1 MTLLEEI
8 KAKCSPE
15 LLASGDHQAIADAVN
30 VGRVKPAP
38 TRIGE
43 GKILEVL
50 GLAAGNAFL
59 DVIDNGP
66 DFRHV
71 KKIVAR
77 GDFDMSTPVSQAG
90 VDAMVPVGVL
100 TQEHADLLK
109 ALGTAPDPISEFDVR
124 RTLYAEDGTFLG

>member
-8 KAKCSPE
+8 KAKCLPE

-38 TRIGE
+38 THIGE

-59 DVIDNGP
+59 DVIDNVP

-77 GDFDMSTPVSQAG
+77 GDFDMSTAVSQAG
-90 VDAMVPVGVL
+90 VQGMVPAVL
-100 TQEHADLLK
+100 SQEQADLLK
-109 ALGTAPDPISEFDVR
+109 VLGMTPDPISEFDVR

>member
-15 LLASGDHQAIADAVN
+15 LLASRDHQAIADAVN
-30 VGRVKPAP
+30 VGRVKPQP

-59 DVIDNGP
+59 DVVDGAP

-77 GDFDMSTPVSQAG
+77 GDFDMSTAVSQAG
-90 VDAMVPVGVL
+90 VQAMVPTYL
-100 TQEHADLLK
+100 TQASADLMM
-109 ALGTAPDPISEFDVR
+109 ALGAAPDPISEFDVR

>member
-15 LLASGDHQAIADAVN
+15 LLASRDHSAIAEAVN

-59 DVIDNGP
+59 DVIDAAP

-77 GDFDMSTPVSQAG
+77 GDFDMSTAVSQAG
-90 VDAMVPVGVL
+90 VQAMVPAVL
-100 TQEHADLLK
+100 KQEHADLLK